1 MAANPRSAPNL
12 PPTIPFRAPS
22 TDLSAM
28 IHPAQSSAGSQGLQL
43 TDPSAVMLR
52 PLHQPAH
59 GGTAAGAVLSQPI
72 EYSSYQGQEISAESQ
87 LGPAEIAAPT
97 PEQKMIDPVLTVEA
111 KSNEKVH

>member
-12 PPTIPFRAPS
+12 PPTVPFRAPS

-52 PLHQPAH
+52 PLHQPPH

-87 LGPAEIAAPT
+87 LGPAEIVLT
-97 PEQKMIDPVLTVEA
+97 PEQKMIDPVLIATGG
-111 KSNEKVH
+111 KIK